1 MFFTRVLISNVNLMT
16 FRKMLHIVSL
26 IFIVFILS
34 CMQQDME
41 LGADWVSEVQSLYP
55 PRLC

>member
-16 FRKMLHIVSL
+16 FRKMSHIVSL

-41 LGADWVSEVQSLYP
+41 LGAD
-55 PRLC
+55 